1 MLITTTTEQ
10 DEQIARASHVAEYVA
25 EYVNNLMEILTSMDA
40 KLSAWRDEFCTDSPI
55 EARKELESKDDRIRD
70 LEGRER
76 ELLAEVAKLEQRLA
90 EADL

>member
-10 DEQIARASHVAEYVA
+10 DEQIEQASHVA
-25 EYVNNLMEILTSMDA
+25 EYVNNLMEIITSMDA
-40 KLSAWRDEFCTDSPI
+40 KLSAWRDELRTDSPV

-70 LEGRER
+70 LEERER
-76 ELLAEVAKLEQRLA
+76 ELLAEIASLEQRLA

>member
-10 DEQIARASHVAEYVA
+10 DLQIAQASHVA
-25 EYVNNLMEILTSMDA
+25 EYVNNLMEILASMDA
-40 KLSAWRDEFCTDSPI
+40 KLSEWRDELCTDSPI

-70 LEGRER
+70 LEERER
-76 ELLAEVAKLEQRLA
+76 ELLAEIAKLEQRLA

>member
-10 DEQIARASHVAEYVA
+10 DEQIAQASHVAEHVA
-25 EYVNNLMEILTSMDA
+25 EHVDNLMSVLTSMDA
-40 KLSAWRDEFCTDSPI
+40 KLSAWRDEFCTDSPV

-76 ELLAEVAKLEQRLA
+76 ELLAEIAKLEQRLA

>member
-10 DEQIARASHVAEYVA
+10 DLQIEQASRIAEHVD
-25 EYVNNLMEILTSMDA
+25 NLMSVLTSMDA
-40 KLSAWRDEFCTDSPI
+40 KLSAWRDEFCTDSPV

-70 LEGRER
+70 LEERER
-76 ELLAEVAKLEQRLA
+76 ELLAEIAKLEQRLA

>member
-10 DEQIARASHVAEYVA
+10 DEQIARASHVA

-40 KLSAWRDEFCTDSPI
+40 KLSAWRDE
-55 EARKELESKDDRIRD
+55 LESKDDRIHD
-70 LEGRER
+70 LEERER
-76 ELLAEVAKLEQRLA
+76 ELLAEIAKLEQRLA